1 MTLNVFIS
9 FLHWFLE
16 HATSIIRV
24 SLLRPINTDT
34 PSGRGIGSCVL
45 FGQIK
50 AQDMNIFR
58 YCVNNVWGALLYF
71 LFLHICRIICV
82 ISICLQHV
90 SHHLKWQIWR
100 HICRIQFTSFYARE
114 LHTVIT
120 EIWSGNTVKW
130 AMFFWC

>member
-1 MTLNVFIS
+1 LTINVSTS

-16 HATSIIRV
+16 HVTSIIRV

-34 PSGRGIGSCVL
+34 PSGKGIGSCVL

-58 YCVNNVWGALLYF
+58 YCVNNVWGVLLNF
-71 LFLHICRIICV
+71 LFLHICRNICA

-90 SHHLKWQIWR
+90 SHLHSWEIWR
-100 HICRIQFTSFYARE
+100 HIYWIQFTSFYARE
-114 LHTVIT
+114 LHTVIN
-120 EIWSGNTVKW
+120 EIWSGVVNFLATHEN
-130 AMFFWC
+130 